1 MTEPIIKPRPATG
14 PGWTQLTPLTQLITL
29 GYLVLMSTGF
39 NQAHY
44 LTHDTSV
51 PQPPSEESVLIN
63 PRIYPAIFYS
73 SAPVIITFDDGRS
86 FALGDSRTLIE
97 LKSGWNHF
105 QLSGP
110 GVFPQKHKLYH
121 YKRVFAPK
129 FYIAPRP
136 WPGGATLN
144 HLSPPGVT
152 TTRSPRHFASSCHKL
167 KASATRHGRTRIDCP
182 YSSLDEELKMVGPF
196 PSPLPVG
203 VTSNSQQTYNSFF
216 DQLLSLRPPFML
228 QLMAENLHRITPLS
242 TSGYEAAGFSSL
254 IAGDCHRVHELAGE
268 VQQLGLTSSPLST
281 YQAICYELADDST
294 MAAKHYNQLL
304 PQLKTADPTSAP
316 ALYQHARWQART
328 SLLKATQTLLQ
339 CTRSYP
345 WFFPCFQ
352 RLADIA
358 ITKGQFSRRTQLL
371 NQFTTYTDKALVG
384 EVTTTLQLIQAGELD
399 AARSRLAVHPL
410 RDIAFSLI
418 WIAMSLNRPHHK
430 TTIRTPKAYQG
441 RMLSEQAAR
450 LVLDHLLTTRAQ
462 DFLALEVA
470 LHIMARDSHAYAK
483 DHQTALLTYLYE
495 HNRCAK
501 AIHINFPHAASP
513 QYLSTATDEDV
524 MDVQSLCY
532 LRLKHYKKAE
542 TLIFKMQHQFPSS
555 WRPIFRLAELYI
567 AQGQTSKGLNTFRLT
582 QSYLPPEAIV
592 EEIKLRIKA
601 IEKMEDSSSLRSS
614 L

>member
-1 MTEPIIKPRPATG
+1 MTERIIKHRRAAG
-14 PGWTQLTPLTQLITL
+14 PGWTQLAPLAQLIIL
-29 GYLVLMSTGF
+29 GWLVVISTGF

-44 LTHDTSV
+44 LTHDPDA
-51 PQPPSEESVLIN
+51 PQQNSEEPVLIN

-73 SAPVIITFDDGRS
+73 SAPLTITFDDGRS
-86 FALGDSRTLIE
+86 YTLGESRMLIE

-110 GVFPQKHKLYH
+110 GIFPQQHKLYH

-136 WPGGATLN
+136 WSGATTS
-144 HLSPPGVT
+144 SPQPSGAT

-167 KASATRHGRTRIDCP
+167 KASTTRHGLTQIDCP

-196 PSPLPVG
+196 PVPLPADT
-203 VTSNSQQTYNSFF
+203 TSNSKQTYNSFF
-216 DQLLSLRPPFML
+216 DQLLSFRPPFML
-228 QLMAENLHRITPLS
+228 QLMAENLHRTTPQS
-242 TSGYEAAGFSSL
+242 TSGYEAAGLSSL
-254 IAGDCHRVHELAGE
+254 IAGDCHRIHGLAGE
-268 VQQLGLTSSPLST
+268 LKQLGLASIPMRT
-281 YQAICYELADDST
+281 YQAICYELAEEP
-294 MAAKHYNQLL
+294 MRAAEHYNQLL
-304 PQLKTADPTSAP
+304 TQLKANDPTSAP
-316 ALYQHARWQART
+316 ALYQRARWQART
-328 SLLKATQTLLQ
+328 SLLSAEQTLLQ
-339 CTRSYP
+339 CTRNHP

-358 ITKGQFSRRTQLL
+358 VAKGQFSRRGQLI
-371 NQFTTYTDKALVG
+371 NQFTTYADGTLVG
-384 EVTTTLQLIQAGELD
+384 EVTATIELIQAGELD
-399 AARSRLAVHPL
+399 AARSRLAAHPL
-410 RDIAFSLI
+410 KDIAFSLI
-418 WIAMSLNRPHHK
+418 WLSMSLNRPHHK

-441 RMLSEQAAR
+441 RMLSEPAAR
-450 LVLDHLLTTRAQ
+450 LVLEHLMTTRAQ

-501 AIHINFPHAASP
+501 AIHINFPHAARP
-513 QYLSTATDEDV
+513 QYLSTATDEDI
-524 MDVQSLCY
+524 MDVQSMCY

-582 QSYLPPEAIV
+582 QSYLPPAAIV

-601 IEKMEDSSSLRSS
+601 IQELEDSSSFGAS